1 MFFVLIVSPNRVA
14 ACSNCFHISLV
25 SVSVCA
31 TIAANSS
38 SRMQSFVLAFSLDN
52 WNNFSSDLVRMKTP
66 ALRCSDT
73 VNSTAPRKR
82 VNNVGAKTHPCFI
95 PRLISNGS
103 VVDPPIYTAAAI
115 PS

>member
-38 SRMQSFVLAFSLDN
+38 SSFVLA
-52 WNNFSSDLVRMKTP
+52 
-66 ALRCSDT
+66 
-73 VNSTAPRKR
+73 
-82 VNNVGAKTHPCFI
+82 
-95 PRLISNGS
+95 LI
-103 VVDPPIYTAAAI
+103 
-115 PS
+115 